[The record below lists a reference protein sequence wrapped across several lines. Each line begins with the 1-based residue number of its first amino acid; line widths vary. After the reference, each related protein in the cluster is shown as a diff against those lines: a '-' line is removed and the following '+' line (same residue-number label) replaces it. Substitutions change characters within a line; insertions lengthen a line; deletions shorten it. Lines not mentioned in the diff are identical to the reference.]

1 MSDNECVSITRENI
15 ATSDRLTVEQISKN
29 TDEYKKLHE
38 KIVTDHWLSRF
49 IYKHALD

>member
-38 KIVTDHWLSRF
+38 KIVTDH
-49 IYKHALD
+49 